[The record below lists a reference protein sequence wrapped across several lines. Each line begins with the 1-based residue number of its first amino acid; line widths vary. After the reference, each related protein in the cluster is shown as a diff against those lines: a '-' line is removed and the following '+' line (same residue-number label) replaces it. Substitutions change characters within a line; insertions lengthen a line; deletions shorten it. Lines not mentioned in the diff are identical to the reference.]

1 VGNDKSHMAVLLKIA
16 RRDLDQIHDHALQG
30 YPYEVCGLIGGRDD
44 TAEIVVPVPNAS
56 LTPRVAYEME
66 RQAMVDAIIGF
77 QRAGREVVGIY
88 HSHPDGQAVP
98 SESDIGEATWPDV
111 VWLIVGVTGDGEG
124 KSPEIVQ
131 MRAWTIRGGKREA
144 AEFEVLDPSDTGG
157 SSE

>member
-1 VGNDKSHMAVLLKIA
+1 MPALLKIA
-16 RRDLDQIHDHALQG
+16 RRDLDQIRDHAIQG
-30 YPYEVCGLIGGRDD
+30 YPYEVCGLIGGRGD

-98 SESDIGEATWPDV
+98 SESDIGQATWPDV
-111 VWLIVGVTGDGEG
+111 VWLIVGVISGSE
-124 KSPEIVQ
+124 SQPPQISQV
-131 MRAWTIRGGKREA
+131 RAWLIRNSTQEP
-144 AEFEVLDPSDTGG
+144 AEFQLVEVD
-157 SSE
+157 